1 MRSAVRRVLLFAV
14 DAAAM
19 YLSYYVSYLI
29 LDLLGQ
35 SVSNDLISVA
45 YIPVAIKLFFY
56 LLFFMYSLNRYRSLM
71 IDAIGVIMANVVAAF
86 ALQYLSQITIDGR
99 LFYYA
104 LVMLFDLITALLFRY
119 LVRTPDLDSEE
130 DEDEE
135 GDESEEMDDIYKN
148 QLFDRTY
155 VQSPDPQPLQPA
167 QTPQVS
173 REEFLSAQKE
183 KDAKID
189 RLIDELNRKED
200 RIKALENKLSMQSAM
215 AYNNSETYIER
226 NKKEMLDKIL
236 DDVKSLYSTLNT
248 RTKMVEDREYNLLL
262 KMVELEEKQRA
273 LDEIQTASRY
283 ILPERRSKKR
293 YEKRK
298 PEKRFS
304 DIENLPSDNP
314 DLADNILKAIEKLDA
329 SGPVISAARQAPQI
343 HPAPQEQG
351 EEYFLKEPV
360 RPMRPK
366 QPRTVPQQTQQR
378 EKLPPRSRKGRLRTI
393 GAEGSTEKRTRCP
406 SSSEADGDTAELLSR
421 KKVRLYSRAEPPK
434 PQEKCTDGQDREGTA
449 VQCGKTDHVNRRL
462 FQIRLLKIR
471 PPRANSL
478 KHKSNKKT
486 VQEQKQP
493 RPKTGKGECGFL
505 LGKNTPKA
513 EFGYRGFFRDIFFNR
528 FALERLASL

>member
-45 YIPVAIKLFFY
+45 YIPVAIKLFVY

-378 EKLPPRSRKGRLRTI
+378 EKLPPEPERKTADQEEPKAPLKKEPVVRVHPKQSVTPRTVV
-393 GAEGSTEKRTRCP
+393 AEESAVVQ
-406 SSSEADGDTAELLSR
+406 S
-421 KKVRLYSRAEPPK
+421 AEPPK
-434 PQEKCTDGQDREGTA
+434 PQEKAQTDKIVKAQPSNA
-449 VQCGKTDHVNRRL
+449 VKPITKQKVVSNPTPQNQTSPSQQSKT
-462 FQIRLLKIR
+462 QKQQ
-471 PPRANSL
+471 
-478 KHKSNKKT
+478 KT

-493 RPKTGKGECGFL
+493 APKQEKANVDFSL
-505 LGKNTPKA
+505 VKTPKA
-513 EFGYRGFFRDIFFNR
+513 ELDTGDLSEIS
-528 FALERLASL
+528 SLIDLL